1 MLQIIW
7 HHFSV
12 QFSLIFQMV
21 YLVLPSVL
29 HFKTSLLVDPDW
41 LLKVFH
47 QSGAG
52 VSKSN
57 TASKMEHSTWKSN
70 ENQTENWCHIVCSI
84 LFGLFLCVTSSG
96 SYPVKLKLFHKAIVT
111 SWLYFFLYLL
121 STMCYIYSLLEQEM
135 MAFCE
140 LAITVRRGHLKQY
153 SHTAIKYEPFFFKRE
168 EENAFGTYEYVD

>member
-70 ENQTENWCHIVCSI
+70 ENWTENWCHIVCSI
-84 LFGLFLCVTSSG
+84 LSGLFLCVTSS
-96 SYPVKLKLFHKAIVT
+96 VT
-111 SWLYFFLYLL
+111 HFFCIIKFLTTMFIPGPSDLL
-121 STMCYIYSLLEQEM
+121 NKPLQCFSCGSLLDPSRECDKFNNRDPEQVQTCAPNE
-135 MAFCE
+135 ACLLYAWE
-140 LAITVRRGHLKQY
+140 KSPTETCK
-153 SHTAIKYEPFFFKRE
+153 
-168 EENAFGTYEYVD
+168 